1 MTFLPT
7 SNERYLNIVLALAL
21 YPILS
26 THIRAH
32 MREELFERG
41 IILPQELEAEAHR
54 TAIQT
59 QRREGLSNPTS
70 EEPTDVWNTRLSRVR
85 DHLTDLYFSH
95 HLPFEEFERIANEV
109 LEQRGVKISDVMLS
123 INPELSPTELVFEQA
138 LTIENMPDKIR
149 KPYEPRLRELKVVLI
164 RTLISDQLPYINI
177 AKEWFKVADLA
188 DIRRRRIGA
197 GRVGGK
203 AAGMLLANR
212 ILAEMDN
219 EILGDTLRPIESFF
233 IGSDEMYNFMTINNL
248 VDWNDQKYKTEEQM
262 RHDYQDVIREFEA
275 GIFPPSIEARLQGL
289 LNHIGRKPMIVRSS
303 SLLEDNFGT
312 AFAGKY
318 DSIFLP
324 NQGSLEENLSELN
337 KAVAR
342 VYASTFNPNA
352 LLYRRSRGLQDY
364 DERMAIIIQVVEG
377 NQYDHYYFP
386 QAAGVAFS
394 RNFYRWSPQIRKE
407 DGFVRLVC
415 GLGTRAVDQVANDY
429 PRLIPLSHPNLRPT
443 NNPVEIRRYSQK
455 YLDLI
460 DIDDNVFKT
469 VPIDTILSSDF
480 PPLRYFAQQDEDGY
494 LAPIRSI
501 IQATD
506 KTNLVVTF
514 DELIRRTDFAKQIK
528 EVLRILEAYYR
539 LPVDVEFTLHLD
551 ELNKRKPRVNF
562 TLLQCRPLSIFLAN
576 QQAVLPKNI
585 KKEDTVFTT
594 SFIVPQGVINRVDY
608 VLFIPPSKYFSL
620 ETMSQRNLL
629 FRAIGKLNS
638 VMENE
643 NFICVGPG
651 RWGSSN
657 SDLGISIDYG
667 DIYNTKAL
675 VELTG
680 PGIGPLPEPSLGT
693 HFFQDLLEAHIYPLA
708 VCLDD
713 ENTVFNEPFFYESK
727 NCINKFIEI
736 EDEIKDC
743 LHLICVADYK
753 KKHVLRLVMDDE
765 QGEAIAYFVKQN
777 IFS

>member
-59 QRREGLSNPTS
+59 QRREGLANPTS
-70 EEPTDVWNTRLSRVR
+70 EEPTDVWNTRLTRVR

-138 LTIENMPDKIR
+138 LTIENMADKIR

-203 AAGMLLANR
+203 SAGMLLANR
-212 ILAEMDN
+212 ILADLDN

-262 RHDYQDVIREFEA
+262 RHDYPDVIRDFEA

-289 LNHIGRKPMIVRSS
+289 LNHLGRKPMIVRSS

-352 LLYRRSRGLQDY
+352 LIYRRSRGLQDY
-364 DERMAIIIQVVEG
+364 DERMAIIMQVVEG

-386 QAAGVAFS
+386 HAAGVAFS

-443 NNPVEIRRYSQK
+443 NNPIEIRRYSQK

-460 DIDDNVFKT
+460 DINENEFKT
-469 VPIDTILSSDF
+469 VPIETILSPDF
-480 PPLRYFAQQDEDGY
+480 PPLRYIAQQDEDGY

-501 IQATD
+501 IQATN

-514 DELIRRTDFAKQIK
+514 DELLRRTDFPNQIK
-528 EVLRILEAYYR
+528 EVLRLLEEYYR
-539 LPVDVEFTLHLD
+539 LPVDVEFTLHLN
-551 ELNKRKPRVNF
+551 ELNKRKPKVNI

-585 KKEDTVFTT
+585 KKEDTIFTT

-608 VLFIPPSKYFSL
+608 ALFIPPSNYFSL

-643 NFICVGPG
+643 HFICVGPG

-657 SDLGISIDYG
+657 SDLGVSIDYG

-713 ENTVFNEPFFYESK
+713 DHTIFNESFFYQSK
-727 NCINKFIEI
+727 NCINEFIEV

-743 LHLICVADYK
+743 LHLIRIADYRK
-753 KKHVLRLVMDDE
+753 RHVLRLVMDDE
-765 QGEAIAYFVKQN
+765 QGEAIAYLVQQN
-777 IFS
+777 VFS

>member
-7 SNERYLNIVLALAL
+7 SNERYLNIILALAQ
-21 YPILS
+21 YPILG

-32 MREELFERG
+32 MREELFERN

-59 QRREGLSNPTS
+59 QKREGLDNPTS
-70 EEPTDVWNTRLSRVR
+70 EEPTDVWNTRLTRVR

-95 HLPFEEFERIANEV
+95 HLPFEEFEVIANEV

-123 INPELSPTELVFEQA
+123 INPELAPTELVFEQA
-138 LTIENMPDKIR
+138 LTIENMSPDMR

-177 AKEWFKVADLA
+177 AKEWFKVSDLA

-212 ILAEMDN
+212 ILADVDN
-219 EILGDTLRPIESFF
+219 EILGDCMQPIESFF

-248 VDWNDQKYKTEEQM
+248 VDWNDQKYKTEEDM
-262 RHDYQDVIREFEA
+262 RHDYPDVVQDFEA
-275 GIFPPSIEARLQGL
+275 GLFPPSIEARLQGL
-289 LNHIGRKPMIVRSS
+289 LNHIGHKPMIVRSS

-324 NQGSLEENLSELN
+324 NQGALEENLDELN

-377 NQYDHYYFP
+377 NQYDHYFFP
-386 QAAGVAFS
+386 HAAGVAFS

-415 GLGTRAVDQVANDY
+415 GLGTRAVDRVANDY

-443 NNPVEIRRYSQK
+443 NNPQEIRRYSQRFI
-455 YLDLI
+455 DLI
-460 DIDDNVFKT
+460 DLNDNEFKT
-469 VPIDTILSSDF
+469 VPIEDVLSQEF
-480 PPLRYFAQQDEDGY
+480 PALRYIAQQDEDGY

-501 IQATD
+501 LQAAD
-506 KTNLVVTF
+506 NTNLVVTF
-514 DELIRRTDFAKQIK
+514 DELIRRTNFANQMK
-528 EVLRILEAYYR
+528 EVLNILEEYYR
-539 LPVDVEFTLHLD
+539 LPVDVEFTMHLD
-551 ELNKRKPRVNF
+551 LQNKRKPKVKI
-562 TLLQCRPLSIFLAN
+562 TLLQCRPLSILLGD
-576 QQAVLPKNI
+576 QQATFPKNI
-585 KKEDTVFTT
+585 KEEDTVFTT

-608 VLFIPPSKYFSL
+608 VVFIPPSKYFSL
-620 ETMSQRNLL
+620 KSMDQRNLL
-629 FRAIGKLNS
+629 FRSIGKLNS
-638 VMENE
+638 MMENE
-643 NFICVGPG
+643 HFVCVGPG

-657 SDLGISIDYG
+657 SDLGVSIDYG

-675 VELTG
+675 IELTG
-680 PGIGPLPEPSLGT
+680 PGIGPVPEPSLGT

-708 VCLDD
+708 VCLDNED
-713 ENTVFNEPFFYESK
+713 TIFNESFFYRSK
-727 NCINKFIEI
+727 NRIYEFLEVV
-736 EDEIKDC
+736 DEIKDC
-743 LHLICVADYK
+743 LHLIRVTDHK
-753 KKHVLRLVMDDE
+753 KNVTMRIIMDDE
-765 QGEAIAYFVKQN
+765 RGEAIAYFVPKN
-777 IFS
+777 VYS